1 MASAENTIQDREVLA
16 ENGISQNALAKKLFM
31 SQTIINNY
39 CTGKRE
45 PSLDTLIAIC
55 KVLDV
60 SADYL
65 LGLVD

>member
-1 MASAENTIQDREVLA
+1 MNKFKYRLREVLA

-31 SQTIINNY
+31 SQTIINKY

>member
-1 MASAENTIQDREVLA
+1 MNNVFKDRLNEVLA
-16 ENGISQNALAKKLFM
+16 ENNIYQNALAKRIFM
-31 SQTIINNY
+31 SQCVVNNY

-45 PSLDTLIAIC
+45 PSLDVLISIC
-55 KVLDV
+55 KELDV